1 MKPISK
7 QMSMSNTAG
16 RGENPILDE
25 TIRLQRLAEMKQKV
39 KEKKVVEYESET
51 IEIYEMISSEFDYEK
66 LRLESTS
73 FAIKQYKDSI
83 YRGEI
88 NKKRKRNG
96 KGVVVYDAGRIYE
109 GEWNEDKRAGRG
121 FELFSNG
128 NKYQGQYANGKAH
141 GKGTYTWTNGEVYEG
156 EWKAG

>member
-1 MKPISK
+1 MKPTSK
-7 QMSMSNTAG
+7 QVSLTNTAG
-16 RGENPILDE
+16 RSENPILDE
-25 TIRLQRLAEMKQKV
+25 TIRLQRLAEMKEKV

-51 IEIYEMISSEFDYEK
+51 IELYEMISSEFDYEK
-66 LRLESTS
+66 LRLESPH

-88 NKKRKRNG
+88 NKKRKRHG

-109 GEWNEDKRAGRG
+109 GEWLEDKRGGRG